1 MGQGELRLCG
11 EAEREMEMDK
21 EMCEHKSLRRAN
33 DDTLQYVRREVWEKV
48 KRGMKKD
55 NWAF

>member
-1 MGQGELRLCG
+1 MGQGELRLYG
-11 EAEREMEMDK
+11 EGERGMEMDR
-21 EMCEHKSLRRAN
+21 EMCERKSLRRAN
-33 DDTLQYVRREVWEKV
+33 DDTLQYARREVWEKV

>member
-1 MGQGELRLCG
+1 MGQGELRLCR
-11 EAEREMEMDK
+11 EAVRGMDMDR

-33 DDTLQYVRREVWEKV
+33 DDTLRYVRREVWEKV
-48 KRGMKKD
+48 KREMKKD